1 MRELFDLSLHKSEEG
16 LSHPDP
22 TRRAQIQMHKPLPK
36 RFYTE
41 VTVGEA
47 EYGYAILLDGRS
59 VKTPARQPLA
69 VPTAAL
75 AEIICGE
82 WAAQIDVIDPG
93 QMPVTRLANTA
104 IDGISSNP
112 RAVLED
118 ILRYS
123 GSDMLCYRAEG
134 PEQLVARQAQKWD
147 PVLNW
152 AASELGARFI
162 LIEGVMPVEQP
173 VEAIAALGRAL
184 DKYASPLEL
193 ASLHTVTTL
202 TGSALLATAFA
213 ERFITT
219 EEAWELAHLDED
231 WTNEHWG
238 VDVEAEARRN
248 KRLVELQAA
257 VAVFDA
263 LERRT

>member
-1 MRELFDLSLHKSEEG
+1 MRELFDLSLHQIGDG

-36 RFYTE
+36 RFYTD
-41 VTVGEA
+41 VTISETEDGF
-47 EYGYAILLDGRS
+47 AILLDGRG

-75 AEIICGE
+75 AEIIRAE
-82 WAAQIDVIDPG
+82 WAAQVDVIDPG
-93 QMPVTRLANTA
+93 RMPVTRLVNTA
-104 IDGISSNP
+104 IDGIANDP
-112 RAVLED
+112 QAVLED

-134 PEQLVARQAQKWD
+134 PEQLVARQAQSWD
-147 PVLNW
+147 PVLDW

-162 LIEGVMPVEQP
+162 LIEGVMPQEQP
-173 VEAIAALGRAL
+173 QDAVTALRRALARHESPLALAAL
-184 DKYASPLEL
+184 
-193 ASLHTVTTL
+193 HIVTTL

-213 ERFITT
+213 EGFITAD
-219 EEAWELAHLDED
+219 EAWTLAHLDED

-238 VDVEAEARRN
+238 TDLEAQARRD
-248 KRLVELQAA
+248 KRLIELQSA
-257 VAVFDA
+257 VAVFET
-263 LERRT
+263 LGLRT